1 MMSSMTGF
9 GRGEITRNGLTITVE
24 IRSVNNRYCEISLKM
39 PSLFQPME
47 QELRD
52 VIQKQVDR
60 GKLSIT
66 VRAEMPNDTTDTT
79 PTFDIPTAKK
89 LHAQL
94 KELKSELN
102 LTEPINLMHLMRF
115 DSLYQSKE
123 TDSLNP
129 ETKAVLFDAVTA
141 AINSLQAMRKQEGDH
156 LKVDLTQRLSVIEST
171 CAGILELSKERIP
184 DARKKMADRV
194 KVLLESDKEVDKDRL
209 EQEIAFLADKLDITE
224 EIVRM
229 SSHIAYFRKAMDA
242 AEPAGRK
249 INFLI
254 QEMHREVNTM
264 GSKANHA
271 GIAHMVVELKEILEI
286 IREQIQ
292 NIE

>member
-1 MMSSMTGF
+1 MSSMTGF
-9 GRGEITRNGLTITVE
+9 GRGEVTKNGLTITVE

-39 PSLFQPME
+39 PSIFQPVE

-52 VIQKQVDR
+52 VIQKLVDR

-66 VRAEMPNDTTDTT
+66 VRAEMPNDTTDST

-89 LHAQL
+89 LYGQL
-94 KELKSELN
+94 NDLKTELN
-102 LTEPINLMHLMRF
+102 LSEPINLMHLMRF
-115 DSLYQSKE
+115 DSIYQSKE

-129 ETKAVLFDAVTA
+129 ETKAVLMEAVTA
-141 AINSLQAMRKQEGDH
+141 AIANLQAMRKQEGDH
-156 LKVDLTQRLSVIEST
+156 LQVDLSQRLSVIEST
-171 CAGILELSKERIP
+171 CGAILEMSKERIP

-242 AEPAGRK
+242 PEPAGRK